1 MILDDSQY
9 IVPSETPLTPSIA
22 QHIQPQPS
30 QLQQQQQQQQ
40 QSPSTQQQ
48 QTPQTK
54 SVISG
59 SGSATGNSGI
69 LNGNEAA
76 TYQEAS
82 YANSST
88 NEAFTL
94 QNQEDKD
101 LETRLK

>member
-30 QLQQQQQQQQ
+30 QSQQQQQ
-40 QSPSTQQQ
+40 QSSQSTQQQ

-69 LNGNEAA
+69 SNGNDAA
-76 TYQEAS
+76 TYQEAN